1 MRILILGGDGML
13 GHRLLQQLAPRHEAR
28 VTLRQPLAAYRD
40 LRRFD
45 PGNAYDGID
54 ARDPA
59 AIERVVAA
67 FAPEAVVNSI
77 GIVKQRREA
86 AWDTLAMQVNAIFPH
101 LLSRVCRRHG
111 ARLIQMST
119 DCVFSG
125 KKGNYSEQDR
135 PDHGDVYGLS
145 KLLGEADG
153 PHVVTL
159 RTSMIGPELRRKTGL
174 VEWFL
179 AQHAQGKPVTGW
191 RKAIFSGFTTAELS
205 RLIETLLTLHP
216 GAAGLYHVSSA
227 AISKHDL
234 LSALND
240 RLHPGD
246 RLRPGIRIEPSDEPV
261 CDRSLDSSRFRKALG
276 YAPPAWDA
284 MLDELARDLQPVKA
298 PG

>member
-1 MRILILGGDGML
+1 MRVLILGGDGML

-28 VTLRQPLAAYRD
+28 VTLHQCFAAYRD
-40 LRRFD
+40 LRLFD
-45 PGNAYDGID
+45 RGNAYDGID

-67 FAPEAVVNSI
+67 FGPEAVVNSI
-77 GIVKQRREA
+77 GIVKQRRDA
-86 AWDTLAMQVNAIFPH
+86 AGDTLAMEVNAIFPH
-101 LLSRVCRRHG
+101 LLSRVCRKHG
-111 ARLIQMST
+111 ARLIHLST

-153 PHVVTL
+153 SHVVTL

-179 AQHAQGKPVTGW
+179 AQRAQGKPVTGW
-191 RKAIFSGFTTAELS
+191 RRAIFSGFTTAELS
-205 RLIETLLTLHP
+205 RLIEMLLTLHP
-216 GAAGLYHVSSA
+216 GTAGLYHASSA
-227 AISKHDL
+227 AISKHEL
-234 LSALND
+234 LSGLND
-240 RLHPGD
+240 RLP
-246 RLRPGIRIEPSDEPV
+246 PGIRIEPSDEPV

-276 YAPPAWDA
+276 YIPPAWDA
-284 MLDELARDLQPVKA
+284 MLDELARDLESMKA